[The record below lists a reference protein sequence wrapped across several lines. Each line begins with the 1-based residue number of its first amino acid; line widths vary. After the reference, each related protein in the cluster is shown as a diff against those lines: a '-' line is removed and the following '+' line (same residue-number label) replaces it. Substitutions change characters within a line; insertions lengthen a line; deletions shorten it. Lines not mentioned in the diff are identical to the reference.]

1 MSRESSARLNTL
13 WGRLL
18 VEELAR
24 CGVSFVCVS
33 PGSRS
38 TPLTAAVAAAAG
50 RGRIASAI
58 WLDERGA
65 AFHALGHARATG
77 RPAVLICT
85 SGTAV
90 ANCLP
95 AVIEASQDG
104 VPLVVVTADRPPE
117 LIDAGANQAIR
128 QPGIF
133 GDYLRWSFTL
143 PAPGADITCRLVLSS
158 VDQALHRALGPP
170 AGPAHINCMFREP
183 LEPVGE
189 EPWPDDLPLRWR
201 NGSGPLTA
209 YARPETSPDAG
220 SLELIASTV
229 AASRRGLVVIGNL
242 PRDRDRDAA
251 ETLAGQLG
259 WPVAA
264 DIRSGLRLGPG
275 PAERV
280 PFIDQLLLSPQVRA
294 SFIPDVVLHLG
305 RQPVSKRLAQA
316 LAAAPDAAVISVQGH
331 PFRDDPGHRVAI
343 RVESDIARFCER
355 LASRLDPLVT
365 RAAGAWGTRLR
376 ELSARAEARIDA
388 FVASAPFGEI
398 AAARI
403 VSQQIPAGHG
413 LFLGNSM
420 PIRDMEM
427 FAGTGGARP
436 CVGSNRGASGIDG
449 VVSTAAGFA
458 CGLGGPATLMIGD
471 LSLLHDL
478 SALVHLRAL
487 PRPLVIVVLNNG
499 GGGIFHFLPIA
510 RHADLLDPWFT
521 TPHDVD
527 FAGLQNLSG
536 IPCHRP
542 ATAAEFAAA
551 YRKACASGHTAI
563 IEVRTERAANLAA
576 HRALGEAIVAAV
588 ESP

>member
-1 MSRESSARLNTL
+1 MSREATARLNTL

-24 CGVSFVCVS
+24 CGVTFVCIS

-38 TPLTAAVAAAAG
+38 TPLTAAVAG
-50 RGRIASAI
+50 SGRIESAI

-65 AFHALGHARATG
+65 AFHALGRARATG
-77 RPAVLICT
+77 RPAALICT

-90 ANCLP
+90 ANYLP
-95 AVIEASQDG
+95 AVVEASQDG

-143 PAPGADITCRLVLSS
+143 PAPDAEISGRLVLST

-170 AGPAHINCMFREP
+170 AGPVHINCMFREP

-189 EPWPDDLPLRWR
+189 EPWPDDIPLRWR
-201 NGSGPLTA
+201 EGSGPLTV
-209 YARPETSPDAG
+209 YARPETAPDAG
-220 SLELIASTV
+220 SLERIAATV
-229 AASRRGLVVIGNL
+229 AAARRGLVVIGSL
-242 PRDRDRDAA
+242 PGERDREAA
-251 ETLAGQLG
+251 AALAERLG

-275 PAERV
+275 PADRV
-280 PFIDQLLLSPQVRA
+280 PCLDQILLSPQVRS
-294 SFIPDVVLHLG
+294 SFTPDVVLHLG
-305 RQPVSKRLAQA
+305 GQPISKRLAQA
-316 LAAAPDAAVISVQGH
+316 LAALPDAAVIAVREH
-331 PFRDDPGHRVAI
+331 PFRDDPEHRAAI
-343 RVESDIARFCER
+343 RVQSDIGRFCEL
-355 LASRLDPLVT
+355 LARQIDPGVT
-365 RAAGAWGTRLR
+365 AAAGAWGARLR
-376 ELSARAEARIDA
+376 ELSARAEAGIAA

-403 VSQQIPAGHG
+403 VSREIPAGHG

-427 FAGTGGARP
+427 FADTGGPRAP
-436 CVGSNRGASGIDG
+436 VAANRGASGIDG

-458 CGLGGPATLMIGD
+458 CGLGRPATLMIGD

-478 SALVHLRAL
+478 TALVHLRAL
-487 PRPLVIVVLNNG
+487 PQPLVIVVLNNG

-510 RHADLLDPWFT
+510 RQPDLLDPWFT
-521 TPHDVD
+521 APHDVD
-527 FAGLQNLSG
+527 FAGIQGLFG

-542 ATAAEFAAA
+542 ATAAEFTAV
-551 YRKACASGHTAI
+551 YREACASGAPAI
-563 IEVRTERAANLAA
+563 IEVRTDRAENLAA

-588 ESP
+588 EAP